1 MFVIRYSCCKISHYF
16 GILLTNAQ
24 LFLIFYYFLSITR
37 IIATIY
43 EELKK
48 KQWQPDLAAI
58 IIIFLLYDNVR

>member
-1 MFVIRYSCCKISHYF
+1 MLVIRYFCCKISHYF
-16 GILLTNAQ
+16 VILQTNAQ
-24 LFLIFYYFLSITR
+24 LFLIFLLFLSITR

>member
-1 MFVIRYSCCKISHYF
+1 MLVIRYFCCKTSHYF
-16 GILLTNAQ
+16 GILQTNAQ
-24 LFLIFYYFLSITR
+24 LFLVFYYFLSITR

-48 KQWQPDLAAI
+48 KQWQPELAAT